1 VKQQGWRRVV
11 KGICDRVVALCL
23 LILVSPLWVWI
34 VVWIRRDSPGPA
46 LYRQT
51 RAGLAGK
58 PFTIYKFRS
67 MVQNAD
73 AVTRER
79 LAALTD
85 LTDFVFQEPD
95 DPRIT
100 RSGRFLRRTSMDELP
115 QLLNIVKGDLSLVGP
130 RPEVAEIVEKY
141 TPEQR
146 RRLCVQQGV
155 TGWAQVNG
163 RSELTLS
170 ATLRYDLEYVER
182 WSLLFDLRILW
193 RTVRVVWTGR
203 GAY

>member
-1 VKQQGWRRVV
+1 MKQQGWRRVV